1 MVHILRMKSLAMLNL
16 NRISPIADFCS
27 KIEALQLKVE
37 ILNKNV
43 LYITHMQDKILKI
56 CNQMVTDNGL
66 QKQVDEYFEDDAE
79 EKAEQVPSN

>member
-1 MVHILRMKSLAMLNL
+1 MVHILRMKSLAMINF

-27 KIEALQLKVE
+27 QIKQLELKIE

-43 LYITHMQDKILKI
+43 LYCTHMDDKLLKLL
-56 CNQMVTDNGL
+56 NQLTADKGL

-79 EKAEQVPSN
+79 EKAEQVPQE